1 MKNNIKQIKK
11 AFTLAEVLIVLTILG
26 IIAAISMTTLRP
38 AEFKARG
45 MAVAAKKVL
54 YDVDVA
60 TTELLLDYA
69 QANTD
74 AVIPSTLCN
83 AQSLATEYKKKLSAI
98 RQTGNCSGITYDS
111 SKPNAFFLKSGA
123 CLAFGEKTTTAT
135 ATRFP
140 GETADTNDTA
150 SCGLI
155 YFDTNGDDGPNVI
168 GADRF
173 IIPLDISGIKYAN

>member
-26 IIAAISMTTLRP
+26 IIAAISMTTLRS
-38 AEFKARG
+38 AEFKAKG

-74 AVIPSTLCN
+74 AVIPSGICN

-98 RQTGNCSGITYDS
+98 RKTGNCSGIAYNA
-111 SKPNAFFLKSGA
+111 SKPNTFFLKSGA
-123 CLAFGEKTTTAT
+123 CLAFGEKATTAT
-135 ATRFP
+135 ATIFP
-140 GETADTNDTA
+140 GETTNTNDT
-150 SCGLI
+150 STCGLI
-155 YFDTNGDDGPNVI
+155 HFDTNGDEGPNTV

-173 IIPLDISGIKYAN
+173 IIPLDTSGIKYAN